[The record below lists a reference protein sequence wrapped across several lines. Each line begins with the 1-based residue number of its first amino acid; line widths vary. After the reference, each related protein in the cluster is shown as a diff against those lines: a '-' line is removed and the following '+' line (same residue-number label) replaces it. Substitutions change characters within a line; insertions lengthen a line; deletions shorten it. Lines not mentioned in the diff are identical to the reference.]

1 MFNYKKIAS
10 VLASAVMLSSTIGFA
25 AAVSYPEPFV
35 AGGTADVA
43 VVWGAN
49 AAVSDLTS
57 AIDIQQSLGSLVTAS
72 TSASSAAITGEAA
85 ALFSGGTKLYINDS
99 LNTVKNVLTESNLPT
114 VLADT
119 DFSGNVDTTVTN
131 KINIGSDPKVNFKRQ
146 PTSEDDPNLAVT
158 LSTTQTKYIYNA
170 TSTFSKA
177 INFSHADSE
186 GEDLSVFGTSF
197 TVGSATDTDTLV
209 LLRSAEKLSLDS
221 DNPSVDITIE
231 GSIYTVELVSSSDT
245 SATIKIT
252 DSSGNVESKEVS
264 EAASKED

>member
-35 AGGTADVA
+35 AGGTADVS

-72 TSASSAAITGEAA
+72 TSASSAAISGEAA

-119 DFSGNVDTTVTN
+119 DFSGNVDTTVLIRLILGVIL
-131 KINIGSDPKVNFKRQ
+131 KLILK
-146 PTSEDDPNLAVT
+146 
-158 LSTTQTKYIYNA
+158 
-170 TSTFSKA
+170 
-177 INFSHADSE
+177 DS
-186 GEDLSVFGTSF
+186 LHQKMI
-197 TVGSATDTDTLV
+197 L
-209 LLRSAEKLSLDS
+209 
-221 DNPSVDITIE
+221 I
-231 GSIYTVELVSSSDT
+231 
-245 SATIKIT
+245 
-252 DSSGNVESKEVS
+252 
-264 EAASKED
+264 